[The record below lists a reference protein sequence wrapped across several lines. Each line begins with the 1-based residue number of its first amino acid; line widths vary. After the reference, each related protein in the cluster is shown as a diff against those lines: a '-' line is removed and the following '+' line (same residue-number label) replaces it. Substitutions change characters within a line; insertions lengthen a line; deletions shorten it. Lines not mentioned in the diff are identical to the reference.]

1 MASGTLRFFF
11 ACFMPGLGAAA
22 AGRQFLLSFGRSVL
36 PVSVRKVDGAG
47 FLGAVSISWLISD
60 LAIPRSIFAAAV
72 LRISSVT

>member
-36 PVSVRKVDGAG
+36 PVSVRILSRCGRRHFVRGGIHWGAEGSTVLPTG
-47 FLGAVSISWLISD
+47 F
-60 LAIPRSIFAAAV
+60 R
-72 LRISSVT
+72 